1 MRRAPKILAAL
12 ILVAAVAA
20 AAFFGGRLLGR
31 GERAAGD
38 ATATAQEHA
47 KVRYH
52 CPMHPT
58 VISDHPGSCPIC
70 GMRLVPLE
78 AHTPSPGE
86 GGSPKPEPRKKVLY
100 RSTMNP
106 SEVSDRPGKDSM
118 GMEMER
124 VELDE
129 KADGG
134 GVEGLATIQVPER
147 KRQLIGVRTEPVGR
161 IPFVRTL
168 QAVGRVTV
176 DETRIH
182 HLHTKVEGW
191 VERLLVNATGERVR
205 QGQTLLTIYSPEL
218 LATQEEHL
226 LALRARQALGPD
238 APPDAV
244 RRADAL
250 RESTRRR
257 LLLYD
262 LAPELLDE
270 LERTGVPMKAVPF
283 RSPIPGYVLQRNVTQ
298 GERITPDANL
308 LDIADLSRLWVLA
321 SVYEYELP
329 FVRMGQA
336 ATMSLAYQPG
346 KSYRGRV
353 DLIYPVLEPSSR
365 TVQVRLEFANPEME
379 LKPEMFAEVRI
390 EADLGLRL
398 AVPESAILSTGTR
411 NLVFVAVDE
420 GSFEPREVRLGVR
433 LPDAAEVLAGL
444 EEGERVVTS
453 GNFLLD
459 SESKLKAAL
468 KEAAERSR
476 RSAPQTRP
484 QSPAAPPGERR

>member
-1 MRRAPKILAAL
+1 MRRFPKAVAWLILA
-12 ILVAAVAA
+12 VAVAA
-20 AAFFGGRLLGR
+20 GVFFGVRLLGP

-38 ATATAQEHA
+38 SDAVTRQPA
-47 KVRYH
+47 KIRYH

-58 VISDHPGSCPIC
+58 VITDHPGSCPIC
-70 GMRLVPLE
+70 GMQMVPLE
-78 AHTPSPGE
+78 EQPPSSGGGAAQSTPG
-86 GGSPKPEPRKKVLY
+86 KKVFY
-100 RSTMNP
+100 RSSMNP

-124 VELDE
+124 VEVEEDS
-129 KADGG
+129 GG
-134 GVEGLATIQVPER
+134 EAVEGLATVHVPDR
-147 KRQLIGVRTEPVGR
+147 KRQLIGVRTEPVGPVR
-161 IPFVRTL
+161 FVRTL

-176 DETRIH
+176 DEARIH

-205 QGQTLLTIYSPEL
+205 RGQTLLTIYSPEL

-238 APPDAV
+238 APPDAI
-244 RRADAL
+244 RRADGL
-250 RESTRRR
+250 LGSSRRR

-262 LAPELLDE
+262 LAPTLVDE
-270 LERTGVPMKAVPF
+270 LERAGMPMKEVPF

-298 GERITPDANL
+298 GERITPDSNL
-308 LDIADLSRLWVLA
+308 LDIADLSRVWVLA
-321 SVYEYELP
+321 SVYEYEVP
-329 FVRMGQA
+329 FVHVGQE

-346 KSYRGRV
+346 KTYRGRV
-353 DLIYPVLEPSSR
+353 DLIYPVLEASSR

-390 EADLGLRL
+390 EADLGSRL
-398 AVPESAILSTGTR
+398 AAPESAILSTGTR
-411 NLVFVAVDE
+411 DLVFVEVGE
-420 GSFEPREVRLGVR
+420 GTFEPREVTLGVR
-433 LPDAAEVLAGL
+433 MPDTAEVLAGL
-444 EEGERVVTS
+444 KEGERVVTS

-468 KEAAERSR
+468 KEAAGRSSR
-476 RSAPQTRP
+476 APQTRP
-484 QSPAAPPGERR
+484 QSATAPSGERR